1 MGIALS
7 LSFPDGFLLQ
17 VNKNQEKKSDAS
29 VCNSHLALLG
39 MW

>member
-17 VNKNQEKKSDAS
+17 VNKNQEKSQM
-29 VCNSHLALLG
+29 LLYAIAI
-39 MW
+39 